1 MHFAPKF
8 YVAAFAVIGLLFQ
21 LMTAHRAAAVIVHTA
36 APISN
41 AQDAVVDD
49 GLNQVFV
56 TTSTGNVQRYDI
68 ATRSLLTPW
77 SGVGVNL
84 RSIDTTSDGSFLYIA
99 DQSAGPTQGVIR
111 KVNAATGAKTNL
123 FYDLA
128 GEGAGA
134 YDIVRL
140 STNRMLFSTNHQF
153 SGGGTPL
160 RFIDLSNDAISLRP
174 ADGVERQ
181 TDLFRSRDGRRVF
194 MTGGNTSAGD
204 IRVYSAPTDSY
215 LVATNIWAPLN
226 GISATL
232 SPDGGLLAFQGF
244 NVTASIVHAQD
255 LSLFDTIP
263 TYRSGLGFNPFG
275 LLFMADWE
283 TELFRIYDP
292 ATMSQ
297 IGSFPAGFDLDPF
310 IVGSLSF
317 TANGQTM
324 VYQDGNGL
332 HVYDGVPVPEPM
344 GLTAAGVAVGAG
356 LLRRS
361 ARSARNRLRGVPTTL
376 SPS

>member
-1 MHFAPKF
+1 MRCGPRFSLL
-8 YVAAFAVIGLLFQ
+8 AAAALIVLIFQ
-21 LMTAHRAAAVIVHTA
+21 VLTVRRASAVIVHTA
-36 APISN
+36 VPIPN
-41 AQDAVVDD
+41 AQDAVVHD

-56 TTSTGNVQRYDI
+56 TTSNGNVQRYDI

-77 SGVGVNL
+77 TAVGVNL
-84 RSIDTTSDGSFLYIA
+84 RSLDTTADGSFLYIA

-140 STNRMLFSTNHQF
+140 SNNRMLFSANHQF

-204 IRVYSAPTDSY
+204 IRVYNAPTDSY
-215 LVATNIWAPLN
+215 LVATNIWVPLN
-226 GISATL
+226 GISAAL
-232 SPDGGLLAFQGF
+232 SPDGSLLAFQGF
-244 NVTASIVHAQD
+244 NVSASIVHAQD
-255 LSLFDTIP
+255 LSLLDTIP

-292 ATMSQ
+292 TTLSQ

-310 IVGSLSF
+310 LVGNISF

-324 VYQDGNGL
+324 VYQDGSGL
-332 HVYDGVPVPEPM
+332 HVYDGVPVPEP
-344 GLTAAGVAVGAG
+344 TAMAAAVVAVGARS
-356 LLRRS
+356 LRRKRPR
-361 ARSARNRLRGVPTTL
+361 ARETL
-376 SPS
+376 TGRSD

>member
-1 MHFAPKF
+1 MNTSLRCIRNW
-8 YVAAFAVIGLLFQ
+8 AAWTAVVLLVQ
-21 LMTAHRAAAVIVHTA
+21 WIAVREASATIVHTTV
-36 APISN
+36 PIAN
-41 AQDAVVDD
+41 AQDAVVHD

-77 SGVGVNL
+77 TAVGVNL
-84 RSIDTTSDGSFLYIA
+84 RSLDTTADGSFLYIA

-111 KVNAATGAKTNL
+111 KVNAVTGAKTNL

-140 STNRMLFSTNHQF
+140 SNNRMLFSSNHQF

-160 RFIDLSNDAISLRP
+160 RFINLSNDSISLRP
-174 ADGVERQ
+174 SDGVERQ
-181 TDLFRSRDGRRVF
+181 TDLFRSRDATRVF

-232 SPDGGLLAFQGF
+232 SPDGSLLAFQGF
-244 NVTASIVHAQD
+244 NVTASIVHAND

-263 TYRSGLGFNPFG
+263 TYRSGLGFSPSG

-310 IVGSLSF
+310 VVGSLSF

-324 VYQDGNGL
+324 VYQDGAGL
-332 HVYDGVPVPEPM
+332 HVYEGVPVPEPTAM
-344 GLTAAGVAVGAG
+344 AAAGIATGAV
-356 LLRRS
+356 LLRRK
-361 ARSARNRLRGVPTTL
+361 RMCG
-376 SPS
+376 